1 MKGHHQ
7 IKTLGAE
14 MKNIEEK
21 EERHDLIKRLSCMRD
36 LRNKKNNTNITV
48 E

>member
-1 MKGHHQ
+1 MKRYHQ
-7 IKTLGAE
+7 IKTLGPE

-21 EERHDLIKRLSCMRD
+21 EERHDLMRKLSCIRD
-36 LRNKKNNTNITV
+36 LRNKKNNSTMTV